1 MGCALSV
8 TSVDTGVLCWV
19 LTSGGVAPALPGTQL
34 CGVWMGGSYHM
45 PAMNPAPPQPAWCP
59 RAASSCVV
67 QTGSSEPSWLR
78 GSCSRCRP
86 VPTVPHGR
94 LLPQYAPTAGF
105 SPTAFTHRGP
115 PLWVPTLARC
125 GCRAPVGAE
134 AAGLALQCWSVGLAP
149 RTKPLPVAPA
159 SHRLPASSGLVFPG
173 GSHGGSVPGPLHS
186 QEAWMELL
194 GRSYGWGT
202 IRYCSTVALWGMT
215 YSNSVTLIITGAQ
228 ME

>member
-59 RAASSCVV
+59 RAASGCVV

-105 SPTAFTHRGP
+105 SPTAFTSRPPTVGP
-115 PLWVPTLARC
+115 NPGSVWLQGPSWCRSSWV
-125 GCRAPVGAE
+125 G
-134 AAGLALQCWSVGLAP
+134 
-149 RTKPLPVAPA
+149 PA
-159 SHRLPASSGLVFPG
+159 MLVFGAGSKDQAAPCGTSIPQIPSQLRAGVPG

-194 GRSYGWGT
+194 LRSYRWGT
-202 IRYCSTVALWGMT
+202 IRYYSTVALWGMT